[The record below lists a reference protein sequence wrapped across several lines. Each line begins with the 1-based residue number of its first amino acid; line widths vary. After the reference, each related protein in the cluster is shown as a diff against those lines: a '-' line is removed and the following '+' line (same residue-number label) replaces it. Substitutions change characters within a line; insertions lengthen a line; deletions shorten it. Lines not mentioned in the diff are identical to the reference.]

1 MPGIHGVK
9 KIEIHE
15 DYVPN
20 VYLNDLAILTLT
32 KPFIFGKKKRKTEKG
47 KLQIKNYHT
56 KRMSMWSQLMA
67 INKYLDSEP
76 FLNDRIAKLFNKATC
91 FK

>member
-47 KLQIKNYHT
+47 KLQTKNYHT
-56 KRMSMWSQLMA
+56 KRMSMWWQLMA

-76 FLNDRIAKLFNKATC
+76 FLNDRIAKLLNKATC

>member
-15 DYVPN
+15 DYVPG

-32 KPFIFGKKKRKTEKG
+32 KPFIFGKKKMKTEKG
-47 KLQIKNYHT
+47 KLQTKNYHT
-56 KRMSMWSQLMA
+56 KRM
-67 INKYLDSEP
+67 
-76 FLNDRIAKLFNKATC
+76 
-91 FK
+91 